1 MSQYHQSTY
10 YIAEVLQNKLQIINK
25 LKSILG
31 AIKSA
36 GRCHLDQIELLVVWL
51 LLNHLFFSCGGCET
65 ARVSSHMFIAQ
76 QVVGHNVHELAKG
89 GSSCEV

>member
-1 MSQYHQSTY
+1 MD
-10 YIAEVLQNKLQIINK
+10 

-31 AIKSA
+31 VRKST
-36 GRCHLDQIELLVVWL
+36 GRRHLDRIELLVVWL

-76 QVVGHNVHELAKG
+76 QVVGNNVHELTKG
-89 GSSCEV
+89 GSSCDV